1 MKYND
6 YLEQRN
12 ALTNEIQAFI
22 DNGDLGEEY
31 TAKCAEVTAL
41 DEKWDAIAQAQADL
55 NALSENQRTVNV
67 AAVPGVKVED
77 GKVTATMTVLP
88 TEQAPED
95 ASSKAY
101 ENAWIKSLM
110 GKAMDAN
117 DTAIMQKVNSNLTVA
132 SNGAVVPTSF
142 AQGIWDAIEKQY
154 PLWADVTKTYVNGNY
169 TIPVSTASSDAMWY
183 DEATGT
189 SDGSETFTQLALVG
203 CELARAVTISWKLRE
218 MAVEDFIPFIQ
229 KKLTEKIG
237 AALSYGVARG
247 KGKPGMMETFKPE
260 PLGIITALEGE
271 ADTPQVVEYTSG
283 AMTYADLATA
293 RSKVAVSNGLA
304 FYANSATIW
313 GELALVKDGQ
323 GRPIMVADPVNGG
336 ITRIFGIPVKTDD
349 ALEDGQVIL
358 SAAAAG
364 YIANVNKDMTLST
377 EEHVKAR
384 TADYCAYAIVD
395 GGVTSTKCHAY
406 LKADASGASGAS
418 GTSGNS

>member
-55 NALSENQRTVNV
+55 NALADNQRTVNV
-67 AAVPGVKVED
+67 AAMPGVKVED
-77 GKVTATMTVLP
+77 GKVTATMTILP

-101 ENAWIKSLM
+101 ENAWVKSLM
-110 GKAMDAN
+110 GKNLDAT
-117 DTAIMQKVNSNLTVA
+117 DMGIMQKVNATLTTA
-132 SNGAVVPTSF
+132 TTGAVVPTSF

-169 TIPVSTASSDAMWY
+169 TIPVSVSSSDAAWY

-189 SDGSETFTQLALVG
+189 SDGSETISQLSLVG
-203 CELARAVTISWKLRE
+203 CELARAITLSWKLRE

-229 KKLTEKIG
+229 KKLIEKIG
-237 AALSYGVARG
+237 AALSYGVADG
-247 KGKPGMMETFKPE
+247 KGKPGLAETFKPE
-260 PLGIITALEGE
+260 PLGIITALEAE
-271 ADTPQVVEYTSG
+271 VSTPQVVEYTEG
-283 AMTYADLATA
+283 AMTYADLAAA
-293 RSKVAVSNGLA
+293 RSKVAVSSGLA
-304 FYANSATIW
+304 FYANPATIW
-313 GELALVKDGQ
+313 GELALVVDQ
-323 GRPIMVADPVNGG
+323 TGRPIMVADPVNGG
-336 ITRIFGIPVKTDD
+336 ITRIFGIPVKADD
-349 ALEDGQVIL
+349 AMTDGDVLL

-364 YIANVNKDMTLST
+364 YIANVNKDMTLTT
-377 EEHVKAR
+377 EDHAKQR
-384 TADYCAYAIVD
+384 TCDYCAYAIVD
-395 GGVTSTKCHAY
+395 GGPTSTKCHAY
-406 LKADASGASGAS
+406 LKGVAGGASGAS
-418 GTSGNS
+418 GKS